1 MASSYTD
8 YFFITFEKDSIDFLN
23 AIPAVHI
30 PATARAMFSILFIV
44 LLFITNVFKTE
55 AVRS

>member
-1 MASSYTD
+1 MASLCSD

-23 AIPAVHI
+23 AIPAVHT
-30 PATARAMFSILFIV
+30 PAMARAMFSILFIV